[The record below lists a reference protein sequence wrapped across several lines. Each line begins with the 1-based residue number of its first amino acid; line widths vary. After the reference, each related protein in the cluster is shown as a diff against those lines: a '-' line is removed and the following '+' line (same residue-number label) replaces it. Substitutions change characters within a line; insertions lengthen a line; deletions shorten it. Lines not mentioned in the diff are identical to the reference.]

1 MNIIDF
7 QPVIWNVLLKSIHL
21 NKLSNAY
28 LFYGPEGCG
37 KEWTALEFARILN
50 CFNKENTTCYSCE
63 SCIKFK
69 SLQHPNL
76 FMTFPLPASKKKT
89 KKKTVLEIYL
99 KTIMKFYLTH

>member
-7 QPVIWNVLLKSIHL
+7 QPVIWNVLLKSIRL

-50 CFNKENTTCYSCE
+50 CFNKDDAHPVIRANHALSLNPSNTL
-63 SCIKFK
+63 IF
-69 SLQHPNL
+69 L
-76 FMTFPLPASKKKT
+76 
-89 KKKTVLEIYL
+89 
-99 KTIMKFYLTH
+99 